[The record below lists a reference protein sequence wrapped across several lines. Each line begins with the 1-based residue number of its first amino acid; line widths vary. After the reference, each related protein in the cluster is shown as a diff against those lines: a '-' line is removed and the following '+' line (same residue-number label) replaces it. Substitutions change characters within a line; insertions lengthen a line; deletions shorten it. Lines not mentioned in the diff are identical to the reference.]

1 MSRARAQLSGVAAA
15 LVLLAGGT
23 AWAQT
28 REATPPP
35 APETGAV
42 RAPEP
47 VPAPA
52 ETKPEPR
59 IRVHSSH
66 TVDVIAPG
74 EKVETI
80 LGKMRV
86 ERPPAQVEGGGA
98 RPPPA
103 VRRPD
108 KAHGPGRGGH
118 PRSGEGGGRPP
129 PSSPRTDGAPP
140 PPPRTD
146 GAPPPPPR

>member
-1 MSRARAQLSGVAAA
+1 MSRTRAQLSAVSAA

-28 REATPPP
+28 PEAPPK
-35 APETGAV
+35 PETSTV
-42 RAPEP
+42 RPPEP
-47 VPAPA
+47 TPAPA
-52 ETKPEPR
+52 EAKPEPR
-59 IRVHSSH
+59 VRVHSSH

-86 ERPPAQVEGGGA
+86 ERPPVPVEGGGA
-98 RPPPA
+98 RPPSA

-108 KAHGPGRGGH
+108 KAHGPGPGGH
-118 PRSGEGGGRPP
+118 PRPGEGGGRHP

>member
-1 MSRARAQLSGVAAA
+1 MRRTRAQLSAVAAA
-15 LVLLAGGT
+15 LVLLTGGA
-23 AWAQT
+23 AWAQAP
-28 REATPPP
+28 EAAPP
-35 APETGAV
+35 AKTETV
-42 RAPEP
+42 RPPEP
-47 VPAPA
+47 PSAPA
-52 ETKPEPR
+52 EAKTEPR
-59 IRVHSSH
+59 VRVRSSH

-86 ERPPAQVEGGGA
+86 ERPPVQVEGGA

-108 KAHGPGRGGH
+108 KAHGPGHGGP
-118 PRSGEGGGRPP
+118 PRPGEGGGRHP